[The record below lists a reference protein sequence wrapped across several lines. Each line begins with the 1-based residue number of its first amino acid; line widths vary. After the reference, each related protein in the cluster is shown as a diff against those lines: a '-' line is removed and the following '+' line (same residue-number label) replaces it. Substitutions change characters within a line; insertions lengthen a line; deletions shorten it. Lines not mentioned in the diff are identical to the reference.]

1 MSYFNNL
8 YLMMMGWNKVTP
20 LSKQVKNLIT
30 HEWQNC
36 K

>member
-8 YLMMMGWNKVTP
+8 YLMMMGWNKVTH

-30 HEWQNC
+30 HEWQNR